1 MKFTLSWLKDHL
13 TTDAGID
20 QIVDA
25 MTMAGLEV
33 EHVENPAAKLAA
45 FSVAR
50 IVSAAQHPNADKLQ
64 VAQVE
69 TKDGMKEIV
78 CGALNARAGLKTIY
92 APIGAYVPG
101 TGITLEARPVRGVV
115 SNGMLCSETEIEMEG
130 DLFGLRT
137 ERFNLWSARASALGK
152 DRDAALADGGI
163 AELPDD
169 APIGEPIAELLHLS
183 DPVIDFE
190 VTPNRPDWLGVVGI
204 ARDLA
209 AAGAG
214 KFNLKPIMPVPGRYK
229 STVKVETDDQSACPI
244 FAGRLIRGVK
254 NGPSPEWLQRRLR
267 AIGLRPRNALVDIT
281 NYLSYDRA
289 RPLHVYD
296 ASKLKGAVR
305 ARLGREGESFK
316 ALDGQ
321 TYAITPAM
329 CVIADDAR
337 VLGLGGVMGGEY
349 SGCSEA
355 TTDVLIESAY
365 FDPIRTF
372 ETGRATGINSDAQ
385 YRFARGVDSGFVVP
399 GIELATR
406 MVLDLCGG
414 EPSEVMIAGEAP
426 AQPKTVS
433 FDPDRVRTLAGMN
446 VAATRVRAILKA
458 LGFESTPG
466 EQGSKK
472 LIVQPPTWRR
482 DVEGPADLVEEIARI
497 EGFDKLPV
505 VEAPRARGYRPP
517 PASAGESRTRIAR
530 RACAALGYLEA
541 VTWSFCAQKHAA
553 LFGGGDAK
561 LVLANPI
568 ASELDCMRP
577 SALPN
582 LLVAAQKNADR
593 GHDDARLFEAGP
605 VYRDDSETGQARTV
619 AAVWRARPQRH
630 WKAAP
635 QPDLYDMKHDVLAVL
650 EALGAPTAGLQ
661 TNDTVPA
668 WWRPGRAG
676 ALVLGAKPLAW
687 FGEIHPRVLAALD
700 VEAPALAFEILLDAL
715 PPPRAKAG
723 RSKPPLEKLDLM
735 PLSRDFAFIV
745 DDGVKASDVVRAAL
759 GAEKPL
765 IADVA
770 LFDVYRGERMPAGK
784 KSLAIEVTL
793 QPREKTL
800 TDAEIEAVSAKIVA
814 AVGKA
819 TGGTLRN

>member
-1 MKFTLSWLKDHL
+1 
-13 TTDAGID
+13 D
-20 QIVDA
+20 QVVDA

-50 IVSAAQHPNADKLQ
+50 IISAAQHPNADKLQ
-64 VAQVE
+64 VCQVE
-69 TKDGMKEIV
+69 TKDGVKEIV

-137 ERFNLWSARASALGK
+137 ERFTLWSARASALGK
-152 DRDAALADGGI
+152 DRDAAMADGGI

-169 APIGEPIAELLHLS
+169 AKVGEPIADLLHLS

-190 VTPNRPDWLGVVGI
+190 VTPNRPDWLGVQGI

-209 AAGAG
+209 AANLG
-214 KFNLKPIMPVPGRYK
+214 KFTLKQVMPVPGRYR
-229 STVKVETDDQSACPI
+229 SPIKVDIEARDACSV
-244 FAGRLIRGVK
+244 FASRYIRGVK

-267 AIGLRPRNALVDIT
+267 AIGLRPRSMLVDVT
-281 NYLSYDRA
+281 NFICFDRA
-289 RPLHVYD
+289 RPMHVYD
-296 ASKLKGAVR
+296 ASKLSGTVR
-305 ARLGREGESFK
+305 ARMAREGESFK
-316 ALDGQ
+316 ALDGK
-321 TYAITPAM
+321 TYAVTPEM

-337 VLGLGGVMGGEY
+337 VLGLGGIMGGEY
-349 SGCSEA
+349 SGA
-355 TTDVLIESAY
+355 QDGTTDVLLEAAY
-365 FDPIRTF
+365 FDPLRTF
-372 ETGRATGINSDAQ
+372 AAGRATGIVSDSR
-385 YRFARGVDSGFVVP
+385 YRNERGIDPASCALA
-399 GIELATR
+399 IELATR
-406 MVLDLCGG
+406 MIIDQCGG
-414 EPSEVMIAGEAP
+414 EPSELMVAGEIPAP
-426 AQPKTVS
+426 PAALT
-433 FDPDRVRTLAGMN
+433 FDPDRVRTLAGMT
-446 VAATRVRAILKA
+446 VSATRTRAILKA
-458 LGFESTPG
+458 LGFDTSAEA
-466 EQGSKK
+466 QGSKK
-472 LIVQPPTWRR
+472 LIVQPPSWRR
-482 DVEGPADLVEEIARI
+482 DVDGPADLVEEIARI

-505 VEAPRARGYRPP
+505 VEPPRARGYRPP
-517 PASAGESRTRIAR
+517 PASVGESRTRIAR

-568 ASELDCMRP
+568 AAELDCMRP

-593 GHDDARLFEAGP
+593 GFDDARLFEAGP
-605 VYRDDSETGQARTV
+605 VYRDDTETGQARTI

-635 QPDLYDMKHDVLAVL
+635 QPDLYDVKRDVLAVL
-650 EALGAPTAGLQ
+650 EALGAPVGLQ
-661 TNDTVPA
+661 TSDAVPA

-676 ALVLGAKPLAW
+676 AVVLGNKPLAY

-700 VEAPALAFEILLDAL
+700 VEAPALAFEILVDAL
-715 PPPRAKAG
+715 PPPRAKGSRA
-723 RSKPPLEKLDLM
+723 KPPLDKLDLM

-745 DDGVKASDVVRAAL
+745 DDAVKASDVVRAAL

-784 KSLAIEVTL
+784 KSLAFEVTL
-793 QPREKTL
+793 QPRE
-800 TDAEIEAVSAKIVA
+800 
-814 AVGKA
+814 
-819 TGGTLRN
+819 